1 MALAADQL
9 RDTMPRTHDWF
20 DPARFGLFVHWGP
33 WARAGWEASWPLV
46 GGVATLPLCQDI
58 PAATYHANAAGW
70 QPDPAAPEAWAAAA
84 AAAGMRYA
92 VLTTRHHDGYALWPS
107 RHGNHGVASTA
118 PGVDIVGAFVAACR
132 RHGLKVGL
140 YYSLP
145 DWHHPDYPA
154 FTDAMRPYV
163 FGGYPAATADG
174 WARYQAY
181 LKGQVAELLGNYGRI
196 DMIWFDGAWE
206 RPADMWDTAGLESLI
221 RSLQPDIL
229 INDRLPGHGD
239 FATPEQFVPAE
250 PPAEPWETCLTMNR
264 SWGFHADDADYKSPA
279 ALVHTLCEVAG
290 RGGNL
295 LLNIG
300 PDGNGRIP
308 PPQAERMAE
317 FSRWMGRHGDAIIG
331 TTAGL
336 KPWQFPGPTT
346 LKGQTLYCHLLMQ
359 PVAPVSVRGV
369 PVRHLR
375 RVSVLGHAAALPFE
389 TRIPVIDE
397 LMHVDGPGEVL
408 IAVPDALRDPVA
420 TVLVLEF
427 DCDPARTAPA
437 ATAME
442 TPA

>member
-1 MALAADQL
+1 M
-9 RDTMPRTHDWF
+9 RRTMQWF
-20 DPARFGLFVHWGP
+20 EPARFGLFVHWGP

-46 GGVATLPLCQDI
+46 GGVATLPLAQDI
-58 PAATYHANAAGW
+58 PADTYHANAQGW
-70 QPDPAAPEAWAAAA
+70 QPDPAAPEAWIAAA

-107 RHGNHGVASTA
+107 KHGDHGVASTA
-118 PGVDIVGAFVAACR
+118 PGVDIVGEFVAACR

-163 FGGYPAATADG
+163 FGGYPAPTAEG
-174 WARYQAY
+174 WAAYQSY
-181 LKGQVAELLGNYGRI
+181 LRGQITELLSNYGRI

-206 RPADMWDTAGLESLI
+206 RSPDMWDVDGLERLI
-221 RSLQPDIL
+221 RQLQPDIL

-239 FATPEQFVPAE
+239 FATPEQFVPPE
-250 PPAEPWETCLTMNR
+250 PPAEPWETCLTMNM
-264 SWGFHADDADYKSPA
+264 SWGYNASDDRYKSAA

-300 PDGNGRIP
+300 PDGEGRIP
-308 PPQAERMAE
+308 PPQAERMAAIG
-317 FSRWMGRHGDAIIG
+317 RWMARHSQAIVG
-331 TTAGL
+331 TAAGL

-346 LKGQTLYCHLLMQ
+346 LKGNSLHCHLLMR

-369 PVRHLR
+369 PVRHLKR
-375 RVSVLGHAAALPFE
+375 IGVLGHDTELPFE
-389 TRIPVIDE
+389 IRIPVMDE

-408 IAVPDALRDPVA
+408 IDVPEALLDPIA
-420 TVLVLEF
+420 TVLELEF
-427 DCDPARTAPA
+427 DCDPARSGPA
-437 ATAME
+437 ATALE
-442 TPA
+442 TKP